1 MTKRT
6 KLADR
11 VTPEQLDDLRNRRIT
26 TRALAVTLGV
36 SENHLSKVFPG
47 KIPGPAAE
55 SLREKRRLKAIRKE
69 FRDRLAL
76 DVLFNR
82 LTIRKA
88 ASQANCTE
96 RNMYRHVAAMK
107 PVYKAHMDAQAQPT
121 AQALQEAFQAA

>member
-121 AQALQEAFQAA
+121 AQASPPAHAAA